1 MKANANASVSQ
12 RAMAGFD
19 HFVAQAAKSSLCLP
33 GTECSVL
40 PAADEAPREREVVML
55 TVSSYVFRAL
65 LFVHFERDAVTRA
78 HFAALAQTPVESMS
92 DERYIDAV
100 MECGNLCCGALN
112 RDLAAFYPHIGMST
126 PCILDRNCLAHV
138 DGMHPAFHRR
148 YRAELGSGVALHLT
162 LAVCAFADI
171 DFPFEPRAVEEE
183 SAGELEMF

>member
-1 MKANANASVSQ
+1 MNPHASVSP
-12 RAMAGFD
+12 RAIAGFD
-19 HFVAQAAKSSLCLP
+19 HFVAQAVKSALCLP
-33 GTECSVL
+33 GGECQVV
-40 PAADEAPREREVVML
+40 PAEGEAREREVVML

-65 LFVHFERDAVTRA
+65 LFVHFDRDAATRA
-78 HFAALAQTPVESMS
+78 HFAALAQTPMESMS

-138 DGMHPAFHRR
+138 EGMRPAFHRS
-148 YRAELGSGVALHLT
+148 YRAELDAGVALHVT

-171 DFPFEPRAVEEE
+171 DFPFEPRAAEEE